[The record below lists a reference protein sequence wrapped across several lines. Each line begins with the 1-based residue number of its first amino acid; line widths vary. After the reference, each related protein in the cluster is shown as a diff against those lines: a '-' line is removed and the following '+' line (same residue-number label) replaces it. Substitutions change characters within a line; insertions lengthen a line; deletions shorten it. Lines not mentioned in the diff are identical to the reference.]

1 MVKFGKEFRK
11 FQIKAWENSYINYKL
26 LKQEIKKIR
35 GNINQLKQNAR
46 KTEITVAS
54 DIGHPSLKPLELVRE
69 DSVSTETQDLNS
81 LYNTQYGNELK
92 KFISLL
98 EKEFRKCYIHFVNQ
112 EKELYKKINSHC
124 YRISIYK
131 DYVLLNISNEIKE
144 IKISLG
150 LVKQL
155 NCFIN
160 DNMMALKKILKKFDK
175 NFQRYFGIIT
185 PKYIKSHLT
194 SPNSDLEYLLQYKL
208 IDESTSICENNL
220 NILLN
225 MYKNLRGK
233 IAQNNADLNAYD
245 NVIDSNKNKIY
256 EYLDIIEEITY
267 FKIQYREWFYYAKQ
281 NDRIVKNNPTIF
293 ENDIYNP
300 ILSSAFNKDSIIEKC
315 ISSKNAI
322 KEVERSHSPISYVNK
337 INVILIS
344 IQACIYGTIITSI
357 MPVIP
362 IYFKSNY
369 NYDFKSLFLIPL
381 IIVYFGQLLPFTL
394 YSIIDNI
401 DKKNNF
407 MKLSYIIS
415 YALILLSSLLLF
427 FVKNDDS
434 NLNIFFI
441 ILSRLFVGFANN
453 QMFNKK
459 YITLYIPKFRLSEFS
474 KLYLIIEIIGMIIG
488 PLITIGLCSINE
500 SDLGAIEYNHFNSV
514 GWYGM
519 IISLIFIIVHS
530 IFFVKPS
537 SAVFLMVMDE
547 SNISGNKYYQRSES
561 EISRKK
567 YVKEQ
572 NKIYRKTYN
581 TIKKMQKEN
590 DIDNNNAINTNEDK
604 NDLEKL
610 IIKNISKEDIEK
622 SAKEKNKENNNDNII
637 KTKNDLEENLIEKD
651 EQENNKENK
660 SFDSNNKSNSLDV
673 SDEKNVALTDKQKN
687 MINQIDKVLEK
698 RNEECNFND
707 MNQIPKIINSIIIN
721 ERKKFGYVNQNILI
735 LFIILFIISLVK
747 TNIILNYLFFIQEEY
762 GQDINKICITFF
774 LLVFFQIFVVF
785 FIFPFYQVNYK
796 FKVFILITSISLV
809 IFNLPLIIESLDNQY
824 VFIILNILMVL
835 ACNITIISCSCYLS
849 FLLPPGWNILG
860 RGVGNYINYIILC
873 GKIIGGIICLF
884 LCGEKHTNIWVMIG
898 ISFTFFIFILILNFF
913 SRIIKIRGVIRV
925 IRRNAI
931 ETNLEH

>member
-11 FQIKAWENSYINYKL
+11 FQIKAWANSYINYKL

-35 GNINQLKQNAR
+35 GNINQSIQNAR
-46 KTEITVAS
+46 KTEITLAS

-92 KFISLL
+92 RFIELL

-112 EKELYKKINSHC
+112 EKELFKKINSHC

-131 DYVLLNISNEIKE
+131 DYVMVNICNEIKE

-175 NFQRYFGIIT
+175 NFQRYFGIIA
-185 PKYIKSHLT
+185 PKYILSHLT
-194 SPNSDLEYLLQYKL
+194 SSNSDLEYLLQYKL

-233 IAQNNADLNAYD
+233 NAQNNPDLNTYD
-245 NVIDSNKNKIY
+245 NVVNSNKEKIY

-281 NDRIVKNNPTIF
+281 NDRIVKNNPKMF

-300 ILSSAFNKDSIIEKC
+300 ILSSAFNKDSILEKC

-337 INVILIS
+337 INILLIS
-344 IQACIYGTIITSI
+344 IQACTYGTIITSI

-362 IYFKSNY
+362 NYFKSNY

-415 YALILLSSLLLF
+415 YVLILLSSFLLL

-434 NLNIFFI
+434 NLNIFLI
-441 ILSRLFVGFANN
+441 IISRLFVGFANN

-459 YITLYIPKFRLSEFS
+459 YITLYVPKFRLSDFS

-488 PLITIGLCSINE
+488 PLIAIGLCSINE
-500 SDLGAIEYNHFNSV
+500 SDLGPIEYTHFNSV

-519 IISLIFIIVHS
+519 LISLIFLIIHS
-530 IFFVKPS
+530 IFFINPS
-537 SAVFLMVMDE
+537 SHMFLMVMDE

-567 YVKEQ
+567 YVKKQ
-572 NKIYRKTYN
+572 NMIYRKTYN
-581 TIKKMQKEN
+581 TIKKIQKEN
-590 DIDNNNAINTNEDK
+590 DNDNDINTNEDN
-604 NDLEKL
+604 NDLGKL
-610 IIKNISKEDIEK
+610 IIKNVTKKDIEK
-622 SAKEKNKENNNDNII
+622 KTKEKNKENNDDDLL
-637 KTKNDLEENLIEKD
+637 KEKNDLEENLIMND
-651 EQENNKENK
+651 EQENNEDNK

-721 ERKKFGYVNQNILI
+721 EKIKFGYVYQNILI
-735 LFIILFIISLVK
+735 LFILFFIISLIK
-747 TNIILNYLFFIQEEY
+747 TNIILNYLYYIQDTYE
-762 GQDINKICITFF
+762 QDINKVCITLV
-774 LLVFFQIFVVF
+774 LLVFFQIFIVF
-785 FIFPFYQVNYK
+785 FIIPFYQINYK
-796 FKVFILITSISLV
+796 FKVFILTTAISIV
-809 IFNLPLIIESLDNQY
+809 IFNLPLIIESLGNQY
-824 VFIILNILMVL
+824 SFIIMNILMVL
-835 ACNITIISCSCYLS
+835 ACNITEISCSCYLS
-849 FLLPPGWNILG
+849 FLLSPGCKVLG
-860 RGVGNYINYIILC
+860 KGVGSYINYIILC

-884 LCGEKHTNIWVMIG
+884 LCGEKHANIWVIIG
-898 ISFTFFIFILILNFF
+898 ISFAFFIFVLVLIFF
-913 SRIIKIRGVIRV
+913 SRILKIRAVIRV
-925 IRRNAI
+925 IRRSAL
-931 ETNLEH
+931 ETNSEH

>member
-11 FQIKAWENSYINYKL
+11 FQIKAWANSYINYKL

-35 GNINQLKQNAR
+35 GNINQSKQNAR

-54 DIGHPSLKPLELVRE
+54 DIGHPSLKPLELIRE

-81 LYNTQYGNELK
+81 LYNAQYGNELK
-92 KFISLL
+92 KFINLL

-131 DYVLLNISNEIKE
+131 DYVMVNICNEVKE

-150 LVKQL
+150 LIKQL

-175 NFQRYFGIIT
+175 NFQRYFGIIA
-185 PKYIKSHLT
+185 PKYILSHLAT
-194 SPNSDLEYLLQYKL
+194 SNSDLEYLLQYKL

-225 MYKNLRGK
+225 IYKNLRGK
-233 IAQNNADLNAYD
+233 NAQNNEDLNTYD
-245 NVIDSNKNKIY
+245 NSINSNKEKIY

-281 NDRIVKNNPTIF
+281 NNRIVKNNPKMF

-300 ILSSAFNKDSIIEKC
+300 ILSSAFNKDSILEKC

-337 INVILIS
+337 INIILIS

-362 IYFKSNY
+362 NYFKSNY
-369 NYDFKSLFLIPL
+369 NYDFNSLFLIPL
-381 IIVYFGQLLPFTL
+381 IIVYFGQLLPFTI

-415 YALILLSSLLLF
+415 YALILLSSLLLL

-434 NLNIFFI
+434 NFNIFLI
-441 ILSRLFVGFANN
+441 IISRLFVGFANN
-453 QMFNKK
+453 QMLNKK
-459 YITLYIPKFRLSEFS
+459 YITLYVPKFRLSEFS

-500 SDLGAIEYNHFNSV
+500 SDLGLIEYIHLNSI

-519 IISLIFIIVHS
+519 FISLIFIIIHS

-537 SAVFLMVMDE
+537 SPMFLMVMDE
-547 SNISGNKYYQRSES
+547 SNISGNRYYQRSES

-572 NKIYRKTYN
+572 NMIYRKTYN
-581 TIKKMQKEN
+581 TIKKIKKEN
-590 DIDNNNAINTNEDK
+590 ENDNDINTNEDN
-604 NDLEKL
+604 NDLGKL
-610 IIKNISKEDIEK
+610 IIKNVSKEDIEK
-622 SAKEKNKENNNDNII
+622 KKKANNDDNFI
-637 KTKNDLEENLIEKD
+637 KTKNDLEENLIEKN
-651 EQENNKENK
+651 EKEINKENK
-660 SFDSNNKSNSLDV
+660 SLDSINKSNSLDV
-673 SDEKNVALTDKQKN
+673 SDEKNAALTDKQKN

-721 ERKKFGYVNQNILI
+721 EKRKFGYVNQNILI
-735 LFIILFIISLVK
+735 LFIIFFITSLIK
-747 TNIILNYLFFIQEEY
+747 TNIILNYLYFIQDKYE
-762 GQDINKICITFF
+762 QDINIISITFF

-796 FKVFILITSISLV
+796 FKVFILITATSLV
-809 IFNLPLIIESLDNQY
+809 IFNLPLIIESLDNEY
-824 VFIILNILMVL
+824 AFIILNILMVI
-835 ACNITIISCSCYLS
+835 ACNITDISCSCYLS
-849 FLLPPGWNILG
+849 FLLSPGWKVLG
-860 RGVGNYINYIILC
+860 RGVGIYINYIILC

-884 LCGEKHTNIWVMIG
+884 LCREKHTNIWVMIE
-898 ISFTFFIFILILNFF
+898 ISLSFFIFVLVLIFF
-913 SRIIKIRGVIRV
+913 SRILKIKGVIRV
-925 IRRNAI
+925 IRRSAL